1 MADLDAL
8 FDQAHSSSGPTDL
21 GRITPANNQLDDV
34 FDSVHG
40 NTNQA
45 SAIGSYVGE
54 GIKQFG
60 AGSVEGTGGFLGFLS
75 DINPASVPEKLS
87 GMITD
92 AVTGENQD
100 LGIFDRMFSNSK
112 QIKGITDSILPK
124 TDNGYSRMVGN
135 FVGPQIL
142 MGLAGKAAAIPALA
156 EQMGARALTSA
167 TSAGVAARGAE
178 DMFPNNPVVPLIA
191 SILGGLAPGAAVD
204 SVRGLKSMFIGASPA
219 EIRGSAA
226 TALNEF
232 TGLTPQQIA
241 AARAAAPAD
250 DLGRMMTTA
259 EVTDNAGMAQI
270 EKQLAGQGQ
279 RANQY
284 AAANNARS
292 DLREGA
298 MQSMAPAPAM
308 TGEGR
313 GAMLMDTADD
323 VATRN
328 SGANRQ
334 RWGQFDREV
343 PLDVS
348 DAQVELAPLFPDPAA
363 GRNLNA
369 EVDNLATQVM
379 EAPNGNLT
387 SGQWQTIRSQS
398 LELLRDKTLHNADR
412 RMLSAIAGQ
421 ADDAARA
428 GLPPDQY
435 ELWRAARQGTARQAQ
450 RFAKGTAGGTLTD
463 PKTRAVDAFDRALK
477 GDRQSAIELRDAV
490 ANDPAAMGQ
499 VARGLI
505 ERVGR
510 DASGNLTPAKFNAFL
525 EQNAGAI
532 REVLGPDHHYALQRI
547 GEDLVSQSRVQ
558 QNANLA
564 SKGQSATQQRM
575 TVAGALSDT
584 MEKATLRSASPW
596 ASRLWTLMREGAGLK
611 DQAQI
616 QEMLFRAAMEPAFA
630 QQLAAAPTAQRVMQ
644 LGERL
649 TTMFKTAVKEGGRE
663 GVIDLTRPDAAM
675 GEPEPTPTPKKK
687 TDILGS
693 LSDFIVP
700 EAQAETPEETM
711 PLTDQPVNLPKILNA
726 IKHVESRGKT
736 DATSS
741 VGAKGQYQLMD
752 ATGREWHKKLGI
764 KEAYN
769 PRDPA
774 QSRKIA
780 GAYVKFLIDYY
791 DGDVTKAVTAY
802 HTGIGNVDKNKIGP
816 RGKEYAGLV
825 EKAYDKL

>member
-8 FDQAHSSSGPTDL
+8 FDQAHSSSGPTDP

-40 NTNQA
+40 NSNQA

-75 DINPASVPEKLS
+75 DINPASMPEKLS

-100 LGIFDRMFSNSK
+100 RGIFDRMFSNSK

-191 SILGGLAPGAAVD
+191 SILGGLAPGVATDTAKGIY
-204 SVRGLKSMFIGASPA
+204 SLLRNSTPA
-219 EIRGSAA
+219 EIEGSAA
-226 TALNEF
+226 LALNRAVP
-232 TGLTPQQIA
+232 GLEV
-241 AARAAAPAD
+241 PAIPD
-250 DLGRMMTTA
+250 DALMRGRSTA
-259 EVTDNAGMAQI
+259 EVTGNANMAQLERTLGSQPENAQI
-270 EKQLAGQGQ
+270 YNQRELARQAERARVIDSLSPVEAVNTEGAGAAMIDQARGIKQTTSTAAEDAWGLVNKKAPIGVKPAIKAVNKVIADSEGHIYNSRLQSLVDEFADPLEQGIHSAGKLKRISKDVGDLFRMEALTSNDKNIGATLRQAIDDSLEKGLTGDDLKAY
-279 RANQY
+279 R
-284 AAANNARS
+284 AANRLSEAKLSTFNEGPGATLTARDAEPSKVIKQTFKGDTNSAYQTQTALGWDTEAIDIYKRGILNELTGEYAPRLTTDRVRKFIAANEGGLNSIFGEEGLADFRRVWDDLASKDSVAEMATRATAKGSATSQNVTVAGKIRDMILGSIIPDSGRAKQFVDYLRGSLNARNEES
-292 DLREGA
+292 VNRLLFQATLNPEIARDLAQSASPVRIMGGLERLGQMFKNAAKSGAREGA
-298 MQSMAPAPAM
+298 
-308 TGEGR
+308 
-313 GAMLMDTADD
+313 
-323 VATRN
+323 
-328 SGANRQ
+328 
-334 RWGQFDREV
+334 
-343 PLDVS
+343 
-348 DAQVELAPLFPDPAA
+348 VE
-363 GRNLNA
+363 
-369 EVDNLATQVM
+369 
-379 EAPNGNLT
+379 
-387 SGQWQTIRSQS
+387 
-398 LELLRDKTLHNADR
+398 
-412 RMLSAIAGQ
+412 
-421 ADDAARA
+421 
-428 GLPPDQY
+428 
-435 ELWRAARQGTARQAQ
+435 
-450 RFAKGTAGGTLTD
+450 
-463 PKTRAVDAFDRALK
+463 
-477 GDRQSAIELRDAV
+477 
-490 ANDPAAMGQ
+490 
-499 VARGLI
+499 
-505 ERVGR
+505 
-510 DASGNLTPAKFNAFL
+510 
-525 EQNAGAI
+525 
-532 REVLGPDHHYALQRI
+532 
-547 GEDLVSQSRVQ
+547 
-558 QNANLA
+558 
-564 SKGQSATQQRM
+564 
-575 TVAGALSDT
+575 
-584 MEKATLRSASPW
+584 
-596 ASRLWTLMREGAGLK
+596 ASRPSGGAETKL
-611 DQAQI
+611 
-616 QEMLFRAAMEPAFA
+616 
-630 QQLAAAPTAQRVMQ
+630 PTPQ
-644 LGERL
+644 
-649 TTMFKTAVKEGGRE
+649 
-663 GVIDLTRPDAAM
+663 
-675 GEPEPTPTPKKK
+675 PTPKKK
-687 TDILGS
+687 PDILGS

-700 EAQAETPEETM
+700 EAQASTPEEDM